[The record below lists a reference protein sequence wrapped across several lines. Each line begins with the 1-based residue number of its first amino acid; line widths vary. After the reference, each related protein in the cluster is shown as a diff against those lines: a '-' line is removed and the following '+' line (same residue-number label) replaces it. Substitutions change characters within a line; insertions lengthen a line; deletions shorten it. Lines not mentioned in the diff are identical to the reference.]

1 MASLNQNVREG
12 AAKFLK
18 NATVRNTMMTVGAQG
33 LDHLKLNNAPVISSP
48 DRVIAYHLDEQL
60 RSRRISIRVLRV
72 WQYLLKYGYFTF
84 AKMDF
89 LWYPAKTSAHQRHFE
104 LCRTE
109 LSFLAFA
116 CC

>member
-1 MASLNQNVREG
+1 
-12 AAKFLK
+12 
-18 NATVRNTMMTVGAQG
+18 MTVGAQG
-33 LDHLKLNNAPVISSP
+33 LDHLKAEQRAGHIITGSSDCLSP
-48 DRVIAYHLDEQL
+48 GRAIEKPAHLDQDVE
-60 RSRRISIRVLRV
+60 S

-84 AKMDF
+84 AKIDF